1 MSKPVTLQDM
11 ANRLGI
17 SKVSVSKALRGQ
29 ADIGKVTTEKVL
41 ALAQELGYR
50 PNILAQKLSAKH
62 TRTIGLVV
70 PKIAH
75 HFLTQAIDAIYI
87 SANEQNYEIVMM
99 VSEENAELERKH
111 IETLLSMRVD
121 GLLISVT
128 EKTIETDIF
137 HQVVDS
143 GTPLVFFDRV
153 IEGQGFVCIRS
164 ADEQGAADLV
174 ECAINKG
181 YSSFGHI
188 GGYQQVSISKHRY
201 HGFLRALDAH
211 GLKPAEK
218 HLVFGGFSRSDGISG
233 LDKLLEQDSL
243 PEIIFA
249 VTYPV
254 ALGILLRSR
263 ELGIRIPGDLDLVCF
278 GNSEYN
284 NLITPSVTG
293 INQPAAEIGT
303 LALTH
308 LLQQIEN
315 PEKAPEL
322 NIIVP
327 VEINQGRTCMG
338 PGKKA

>member
-1 MSKPVTLQDM
+1 MSKPVTLQDI

-29 ADIGKVTTEKVL
+29 SDIGKATTEKVL

-87 SANEQNYEIVMM
+87 SANDHNYEIVMM

-121 GLLISVT
+121 GLLVSVT
-128 EKTIETDIF
+128 EKTTDIDIF
-137 HQVVDS
+137 HQVVES

-153 IEGQGFVCIRS
+153 IEDQGFVCIRS

-181 YSSFGHI
+181 YSIFGHI
-188 GGYQQVSISKHRY
+188 GGYQQVSISQNRF
-201 HGFLRALDAH
+201 HGFIKALEAH
-211 GLKPAEK
+211 GLKPAEN
-218 HLVFGGFSRSDGISG
+218 HLVFGGFSRSDGIAG
-233 LDKLLEQDSL
+233 FDKLLEQGRL

-254 ALGILLRSR
+254 ALGVLLRSR
-263 ELGIRIPGDLDLVCF
+263 ELGIRIPEDVDLVCF

-284 NLITPSVTG
+284 NLITPSITG
-293 INQPAAEIGT
+293 INQPAAEIGAMA
-303 LALTH
+303 LAH
-308 LLQQIEN
+308 LLEQIDN
-315 PEKAPEL
+315 PTKPIEM

-327 VEINQGRTCMG
+327 VEINQGNTCVG
-338 PGKKA
+338 PENQA